1 MSNSTKLTSVI
12 VIDDIYNDFKVITI
26 SDDINLQKLV
36 NRSISLYNSDESFR
50 KIINDY
56 DKLTEKN
63 NKF

>member
-1 MSNSTKLTSVI
+1 MNNSTKLTSVI
-12 VIDDIYNDFKVITI
+12 VIEDIYYDFKVKTL

-36 NRSISLYNSDESFR
+36 NRSISLYNSDENFR

-56 DKLTEKN
+56 DKLAVKN

>member
-12 VIDDIYNDFKVITI
+12 VIEDIYNDFKVKTI

-36 NRSISLYNSDESFR
+36 NRSISLYNSDEGFR

>member
-12 VIDDIYNDFKVITI
+12 VIEDIYNDFKVKTI